1 MLIRFYSI
9 LLGADIKPIKSPSRS
24 IPCRWTHNLRHRP
37 HPDPVISSTAHLPE
51 AFPEVVSEHTGSSPQ
66 PPLPCTGLPVSRPA
80 FPPVIQPQGCF
91 APREQQAR
99 GASRM
104 SCSPICYV
112 AIRLHKHTSQTHGTH
127 TSHISYHAH
136 ITYFTQHTN
145 KPHLTHTLTIP
156 HTYHKT
162 HTETYPTHRAWVYV
176 VHVRSPLGVFK
187 RGNLTK
193 LAFNFAIVFFP
204 FHRLCSCLSLIIL
217 TIIHVLFSF

>member
-1 MLIRFYSI
+1 MLICFYSI

-80 FPPVIQPQGCF
+80 FPPVIQHQGCF
-91 APREQQAR
+91 TPREQQAR

-145 KPHLTHTLTIP
+145 KPHLTHTPHHTTHIP
-156 HTYHKT
+156 QNT
-162 HTETYPTHRAWVYV
+162 HWNIPDTQSMGLCGACQEP
-176 VHVRSPLGVFK
+176 P
-187 RGNLTK
+187 RG
-193 LAFNFAIVFFP
+193 FQE
-204 FHRLCSCLSLIIL
+204 RQSY
-217 TIIHVLFSF
+217 